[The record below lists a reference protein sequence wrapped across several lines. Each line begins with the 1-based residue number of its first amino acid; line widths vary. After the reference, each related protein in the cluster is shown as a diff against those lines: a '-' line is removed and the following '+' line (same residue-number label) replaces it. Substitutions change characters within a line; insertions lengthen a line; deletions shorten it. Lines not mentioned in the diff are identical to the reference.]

1 MSFFQILNVPSDSL
15 TIDVDEAIVDIVY
28 CDRRD
33 GDIASTSQHQ
43 HVLRIIT
50 QLRTEHL
57 LAASSGDE
65 MLKWIDELQKA
76 NRSSSS
82 SNNQQVGCAL
92 RDSASELI

>member
-1 MSFFQILNVPSDSL
+1 
-15 TIDVDEAIVDIVY
+15 
-28 CDRRD
+28 
-33 GDIASTSQHQ
+33 
-43 HVLRIIT
+43 VLRIIT